1 MLKGNTYCTVVLH
14 QTNLDF
20 FKKGQLQLGG
30 QISRP
35 IFRADSE
42 SAARFGLSWPALIE
56 ILRPKI
62 SSLAWPR
69 SVVCTTSARVDAMRE
84 LLARNH
90 GMACIRMSQC
100 TQLYYTVKRTMTVPI
115 IFKLELYSHRN

>member
-1 MLKGNTYCTVVLH
+1 MQKSNLPLLIRKKYFGQKEGHTVVLH

-42 SAARFGLSWPALIE
+42 SAARFGPSWPALIE

-69 SVVCTTSARVDAMRE
+69 SVVCTTSARVDAMRAR
-84 LLARNH
+84 LARNH
-90 GMACIRMSQC
+90 GMPWIGG
-100 TQLYYTVKRTMTVPI
+100 Y
-115 IFKLELYSHRN
+115 